1 MSEYITVAR
10 PYAKA
15 AFDFA
20 LEHSAL
26 DKWLEM
32 LKFAAVVIANDDM
45 QQFLKTSSSP
55 EKVAN
60 TIIDICGEQL
70 CQHGKN
76 FVRVMAENDRLLAL
90 PEVYAL
96 FEKLVDEQRALVDVE
111 VISAKVLSEKQQH
124 DILQAME
131 KRLAR
136 KVKLNCRIDESLIG
150 GAIIKTQDFEIDGS
164 SRGQLD
170 RLANAL
176 QL

>member
-10 PYAKA
+10 PYAHA

-20 LEHSAL
+20 LEHNAL

-32 LKFAAVVIANDDM
+32 LKFAAAVVANDDM
-45 QQFLKTSSSP
+45 QQFLKAASSS
-55 EKVAN
+55 EKAAN
-60 TIIDICGEQL
+60 TVIEICGEQL
-70 CQHGKN
+70 CQHGQN
-76 FVRVMAENDRLLAL
+76 FIRVLAENNRLLAL
-90 PEVYAL
+90 PEVLAL
-96 FEKLVDEQRALVDVE
+96 FEQLVDEQNALVDVE
-111 VISAKVLSEKQQH
+111 VISAKPLSEKQQH

-150 GAIIKTQDFEIDGS
+150 GAIIKTQGFEIDGS